1 MVDSRA
7 HSFVHVLPG
16 ESRRYAGEVL
26 GDVHQQRK
34 RVGGLYVCVQRGMYG
49 SKAMAREGGQALS
62 GRSGRCLPAAQA
74 GQRPVSEHAKGH
86 VWECGRGILWMPR
99 VGREAVADVHQQHS
113 VLGACMHVKENV
125 QK

>member
-49 SKAMAREGGQALS
+49 SKAMAGEGGQALA
-62 GRSGRCLPAAQA
+62 GRFRQTSTSSVNG
-74 GQRPVSEHAKGH
+74 SEA
-86 VWECGRGILWMPR
+86 CGC
-99 VGREAVADVHQQHS
+99 
-113 VLGACMHVKENV
+113 AC
-125 QK
+125 